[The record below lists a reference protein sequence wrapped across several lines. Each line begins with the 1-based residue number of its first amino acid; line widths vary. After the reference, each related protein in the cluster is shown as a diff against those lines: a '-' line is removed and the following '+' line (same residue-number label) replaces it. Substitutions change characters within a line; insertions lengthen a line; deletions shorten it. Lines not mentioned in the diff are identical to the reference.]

1 MAIKPERD
9 QAARDGGE
17 EHARASGRLRDR
29 GRPGLLQDKVLIGD
43 DRQRGRRERRA
54 LRAARAGILRI
65 CSHER
70 FNCYYGLGIR
80 AVSDLRL
87 RSLVS
92 FIARSYTAVLRLGS
106 RSTS

>member
-1 MAIKPERD
+1 ML
-9 QAARDGGE
+9 ARPVDSE
-17 EHARASGRLRDR
+17 IVADRASCRTKCSLVMIDSA
-29 GRPGLLQDKVLIGD
+29 DA
-43 DRQRGRRERRA
+43 RERRA